1 MFLYMNK
8 EEMSAEASI
17 SVAYWF
23 PHTNRCDN
31 PNTGITSDIK
41 KMQLRAAAT
50 NKIIEDIIR
59 PLSFNI

>member
-41 KMQLRAAAT
+41 KNAVKGCS
-50 NKIIEDIIR
+50 N
-59 PLSFNI
+59 